1 MTVRSIIAV
10 ALGAGC
16 HLSVGDQAVHDA
28 GPTPTRD
35 VDVLFVIANYD
46 MPVRASVLDRAYTPF
61 VAALDA
67 LPGGRPDLHVGF
79 VSTTVDLGVPD
90 LPLMCPSPDPDDDG
104 LLQDTPVRSCAA
116 PSDRYIVDVADG
128 SGRATNYAGALD
140 AEMQCISIVG
150 DAGGCPFE
158 APLEAMKRALDG
170 TQPQNAG
177 FLRDDAVLAVVF
189 VTKQDDCSATPA
201 LFALLGSGAP
211 PDTLPCAEYG
221 YACDQPISATVPG
234 TYTDC
239 APATNAYLSAPSSYD
254 A

>member
-90 LPLMCPSPDPDDDG
+90 LPLMCPSPGADEAG
-104 LLQDTPVRSCAA
+104 LFRGAPGRGCASRSAR
-116 PSDRYIVDVADG
+116 DIVPGADG

-140 AEMQCISIVG
+140 AGMQCSSIVG
-150 DAGGCPFE
+150 DAGG
-158 APLEAMKRALDG
+158 
-170 TQPQNAG
+170 
-177 FLRDDAVLAVVF
+177 
-189 VTKQDDCSATPA
+189 
-201 LFALLGSGAP
+201 
-211 PDTLPCAEYG
+211 
-221 YACDQPISATVPG
+221 
-234 TYTDC
+234 
-239 APATNAYLSAPSSYD
+239 
-254 A
+254 